1 MISDPLLK
9 EGERLDDLQ
18 RNGLKIIQNPKKFCF
33 GMDAVLLTSFVSL
46 PKNKTILDLCTGS
59 GVIPLLLTAKTD
71 PNHID
76 ALEIQA
82 DSVDMAKR
90 SVILNH
96 LSDRITIYEGDV
108 KEAATLLG
116 RSKYDAVT
124 VNPPYMNDNH
134 GLKNPELPKA
144 IARHEI
150 LCTLEDV
157 IRESQALLVPG
168 GHFFMVHRPF
178 RLPEI
183 LNVMTRYQLEPKR
196 LRLVYPYIDKEPNM
210 VLIEGVRNGN
220 PMLKVEAPLIVY
232 EKDGQYTQEVR
243 DLYYEQ

>member
-1 MISDPLLK
+1 MIADTLLK

-18 RNGLKIIQNPKKFCF
+18 RDGLKIIQDPKKFCF
-33 GMDAVLLTSFVSL
+33 GMDAVLLTSFISI
-46 PKNKTILDLCTGS
+46 PKNKTILDLCTGG
-59 GVIPLLLTAKTD
+59 GVIPLLLTAKTE
-71 PNHID
+71 PKHID

-90 SVILNH
+90 SVLWNH
-96 LSDRITIYEGDV
+96 LNNRITIYEGDV
-108 KEAATLLG
+108 KEASVLLG

-134 GLKNPELPKA
+134 GLKNPDLPKA

-183 LNVMTRYQLEPKR
+183 LNVMMRYQLEPKR

-232 EKDGQYTQEVR
+232 EKNGEYTQEVR
-243 DLYYEQ
+243 NLYF

>member
-33 GMDAVLLTSFVSL
+33 GMDAVLLTSFISL
-46 PKNKTILDLCTGS
+46 PKNKAILDLCTGS
-59 GVIPLLLTAKTD
+59 AVIPLLLTAKAD
-71 PNHID
+71 PAHID

-82 DSVDMAKR
+82 DSVDMARR
-90 SVILNH
+90 SVLYNH
-96 LSDRITIYEGDV
+96 LSDRITVYEGDI
-108 KEAATLLG
+108 KEASLRFG

-124 VNPPYMNDNH
+124 VNPPYMNDKH
-134 GLKNPELPKA
+134 GLKNPALPKA
-144 IARHEI
+144 IARHEV

-183 LNVMTRYQLEPKR
+183 LNVMMRYQLEPKR
-196 LRLVYPYIDKEPNM
+196 LRLVYPYLDKEPNM

-243 DLYYEQ
+243 DLYS

>member
-1 MISDPLLK
+1 MISNSLLK

-18 RNGLKIIQNPKKFCF
+18 RDGLKIIQDPKKFCF
-33 GMDAVLLTSFVSL
+33 GMDAVLLTSFISL

-59 GVIPLLLTAKTD
+59 GVIPLLLTAKAD
-71 PNHID
+71 PAHID

-90 SVILNH
+90 SVLWNH
-96 LSDRITIYEGDV
+96 LSDRITIYGGDV
-108 KEAATLLG
+108 KEASALLG

-124 VNPPYMNDNH
+124 VNPPYMNDRH
-134 GLKNPELPKA
+134 GLKNPDLPKA
-144 IARHEI
+144 IARHEV

-183 LNVMTRYQLEPKR
+183 LHVMMEYQLEPKR
-196 LRLVYPYIDKEPNM
+196 LRLVYPYLDKGPNM

-232 EKDGQYTQEVR
+232 EKDGQYTQEVSE
-243 DLYYEQ
+243 LYS

>member
-1 MISDPLLK
+1 MNSDSLLK

-18 RNGLKIIQNPKKFCF
+18 RDGLKIIQNPKKFCF
-33 GMDAVLLTSFVSL
+33 GMDAVLLTSFISL

-59 GVIPLLLTAKTD
+59 GVIPLLLTAKAE
-71 PNHID
+71 PKHID
-76 ALEIQA
+76 ALEIQV

-90 SVILNH
+90 SVLWNH
-96 LSDRITIYEGDV
+96 LSDRISIYEGDV
-108 KEAATLLG
+108 KEASALLG
-116 RSKYDAVT
+116 RGKYDAVT

-157 IRESQALLVPG
+157 LRESQALLVPG

-183 LNVMTRYQLEPKR
+183 LNIMLRYQLEPKR

-232 EKDGQYTQEVR
+232 EKNGEYTQEVR
-243 DLYYEQ
+243 NLYYS